1 MGMLIFNADEKIAE
15 FASKSNFQL
24 TVFGDGSYMV
34 EVGSQSIN
42 ENLKS
47 FFHLAVDYGVKLE
60 RQTPNKNK
68 LGLTG
73 EEFLK
78 NAITATQVIKNAG
91 FSFLAKEKENPMT
104 KPNDPVNHPSHY
116 TSHPSGVEC
125 IEITRHMT
133 FNIGNV
139 IKYVWRS
146 GLKEGQPSL
155 QDLQKARWYLDDE
168 IKRIEA
174 LQKNG

>member
-1 MGMLIFNADEKIAE
+1 MSKNDVKFESTSKTYGIHGFNLLSEHTVDALIDAGKQYEAGI
-15 FASKSNFQL
+15 SQL
-24 TVFGDGSYMV
+24 ALRIQGAFKM
-34 EVGSQSIN
+34 
-42 ENLKS
+42 
-47 FFHLAVDYGVKLE
+47 AVK
-60 RQTPNKNK
+60 
-68 LGLTG
+68 
-73 EEFLK
+73 
-78 NAITATQVIKNAG
+78 
-91 FSFLAKEKENPMT
+91 
-104 KPNDPVNHPSHY
+104 NDPVNNPSHY